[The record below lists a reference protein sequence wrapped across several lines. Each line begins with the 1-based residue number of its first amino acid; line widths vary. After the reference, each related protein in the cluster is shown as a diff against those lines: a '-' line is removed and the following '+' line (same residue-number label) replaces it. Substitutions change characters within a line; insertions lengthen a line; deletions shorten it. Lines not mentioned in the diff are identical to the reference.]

1 MRRITLPR
9 LKNFRSGLVL
19 TAGFTLISIGLG
31 MRVGLW
37 LGLVVAGVLAVVLD
51 WHLAKSD

>member
-1 MRRITLPR
+1 MTLPR
-9 LKNFRSGLVL
+9 VKNLRSPLVL
-19 TAGFTLISIGLG
+19 TGGFTLISIGLG

-51 WHLAKSD
+51 WHLAKGD